1 MFYKQQMLRDAQSP
15 GTCCDMTHIKW
26 GQKSV
31 FGVIFSK
38 QILLNLY
45 NISLARLI
53 ELSAVKTDWY
63 CGVNIKRD
71 FHKMTDPHVQK
82 NEWVHAGIQGNNG

>member
-1 MFYKQQMLRDAQSP
+1 MLYKQQMLRDAQSP

-31 FGVIFSK
+31 FGWCYIFYK
-38 QILLNLY
+38 QILNLY

-71 FHKMTDPHVQK
+71 FHKNDGSPCSEK
-82 NEWVHAGIQGNNG
+82 